1 LNSGKQNESREER
14 RAREA
19 KRRRE
24 GYEWLFE

>member
-1 LNSGKQNESREER
+1 LNSEKQNESREER